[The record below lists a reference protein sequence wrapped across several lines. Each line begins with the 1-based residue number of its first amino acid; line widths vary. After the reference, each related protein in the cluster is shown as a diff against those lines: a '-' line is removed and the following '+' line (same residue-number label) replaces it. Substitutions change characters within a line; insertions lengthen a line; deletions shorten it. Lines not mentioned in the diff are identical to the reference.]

1 MASFSSDRRI
11 PLVQYANDMQMS
23 SPAAAAAAAAA
34 TAATVDK
41 FRGQRE
47 IGAVIRFQHI
57 GTV

>member
-23 SPAAAAAAAAA
+23 SPAAAAAA